1 MDPLRH
7 VLVHVDGSE
16 RALERLK
23 FAQALGAPFQAR
35 ITALYAVTPWLQL
48 YPGHQDAGQAAVAT
62 LSRLDNEQRAR
73 AHASFQ
79 SATQGLPGVNWD
91 EVRTPSPY
99 DFAQHALCA
108 DLLVLG
114 QPAPASVGYHAVP
127 GDFAYAVMAHSGK
140 PALVVP
146 ALGALSDQPFTTA
159 VIAWNGSR
167 ECARALSAAW
177 PFLAAAQE
185 VHVAMLGDPTND
197 DAAGRAHLEHYLTLH
212 GIQPIW
218 HVRRLA
224 TPFNAGTALLSLAQD
239 VKAGLLVMGCYGH
252 SRARELVFG
261 GATRAVLNDMFLP
274 VLMAH

>member
-1 MDPLRH
+1 MNPLRH

-16 RALERLK
+16 RALDRLR
-23 FAQALGAPFQAR
+23 FAQLVAASLPAR

-48 YPGHQDAGQAAVAT
+48 YPGHQDADHAAVAT
-62 LSRLDNEQRAR
+62 LSRLDTEKRAR
-73 AHASFQ
+73 AHAAFQ
-79 SATQGLPGVNWD
+79 SAIQGLSDVNWD

-114 QPAPASVGYHAVP
+114 QPAHASVGYHEVP
-127 GDFAYAVMAHSGK
+127 GDFVHTILEHSGK

-146 ALGALSDQPFTTA
+146 ALGALPDQPFKTA
-159 VIAWNGSR
+159 LIAWNGSR

-177 PFLAAAQE
+177 PFLAQAQA
-185 VHVAMLGDPTND
+185 VHVAMLGDPVND
-197 DAAGRAHLEHYLTLH
+197 DAASRAHLTRYLGLH
-212 GIQPIW
+212 DIEPIW

-224 TPFNAGTALLSLAQD
+224 SPSNAGTALLSLAQD
-239 VKAGLLVMGCYGH
+239 IQANLLVMGCYGH
-252 SRARELVFG
+252 SRAREMVLG
-261 GATRAVLNDMFLP
+261 GATRTVLNDMSLP